1 MIYAYHLWLGGND
14 DIHPRRSRPAA
25 LEEASWVAIHGG
37 VEEVARLVPEV
48 DVVGPTPRTARD
60 APDGPR
66 PEWEETAAWHLFD
79 RAVAAW
85 ARAQAKVCLGLK
97 TMSTWVG

>member
-14 DIHPRRSRPAA
+14 DIHTRRSRPAA
-25 LEEASWVAIHGG
+25 LE
-37 VEEVARLVPEV
+37 VARVVPEV

-85 ARAQAKVCLGLK
+85 ARERRLSSQDDPVSSFPAGESACAVVQYRHLQ
-97 TMSTWVG
+97 